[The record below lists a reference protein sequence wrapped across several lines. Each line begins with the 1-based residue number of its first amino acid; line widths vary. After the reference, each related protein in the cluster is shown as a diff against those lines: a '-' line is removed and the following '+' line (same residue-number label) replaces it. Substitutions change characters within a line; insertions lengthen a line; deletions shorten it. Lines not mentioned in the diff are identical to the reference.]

1 MSSLAQHVQLE
12 KTTCLADA
20 LTQSDFHN

>member
-12 KTTCLADA
+12 KTTCL
-20 LTQSDFHN
+20 SRCSYPE